1 MVHHVNC
8 HQDKTLASASQ
19 GVGVA
24 QISDEVAGAKL
35 GLLQFE
41 SWSSDEVALIGRA
54 LSWGYCSLKAGLA
67 IG

>member
-41 SWSSDEVALIGRA
+41 SWGSDRVALIGRE
-54 LSWGYCSLKAGLA
+54 LIEG
-67 IG
+67 

>member
-8 HQDKTLASASQ
+8 HLDKTLASASQ

-24 QISDEVAGAKL
+24 QISAGVAGAKL

-41 SWSSDEVALIGRA
+41 SWGSDEVALIGRA
-54 LSWGYCSLKAGLA
+54 LIEG
-67 IG
+67 